1 MRSVNTVSKSVSRG
15 VRSRT
20 LGETLELDLR
30 GLLITL
36 IEAVNTSGPPAM
48 HGRHWMARSR
58 RSGGPVS
65 WKRRLRFG
73 TSWRE
78 VDADLEVVSLSGGF
92 LAEGQRS
99 ST

>member
-58 RSGGPVS
+58 RS
-65 WKRRLRFG
+65 RR
-73 TSWRE
+73 TSE
-78 VDADLEVVSLSGGF
+78 LETPTQIWHE
-92 LAEGQRS
+92 LA
-99 ST
+99 